1 MFLSVLHCHMVLL
14 IYKFLNIS
22 VEISLYICIFW
33 NVVIL
38 VAPIQ
43 NTSVSSSSLPETEVT
58 ISYEPLYLL
67 RYNFVTL
74 RDSEG

>member
-43 NTSVSSSSLPETEVT
+43 NTSVSSSSLPEGVFA
-58 ISYEPLYLL
+58 IRCVYEYKLL
-67 RYNFVTL
+67 GF
-74 RDSEG
+74 